1 MSQVD
6 FVKILF
12 LSPYQSSLK
21 TYLESFGDRVWQ
33 SEDTIDRDYVV
44 RQGIDIL
51 VSYGYQHIIDGT
63 VLDRLDGRAVNLHV
77 SYLPWNRG
85 AHPNLW
91 SFIEDTPKGVTIHF
105 IDTGIDTGDI
115 VEQREVSFTGTGTLA
130 TSYERLKDEVE
141 ALFREVWPAIRN
153 GTAQRRKQQGPG
165 SYHGK
170 KDLAQVAHL
179 LTDGWNT
186 SLASLS
192 GAGGPKGR
200 RTD

>member
-12 LSPYQSSLK
+12 LSPYQSSLR

-51 VSYGYQHIIDGT
+51 VSYGYQHIIGGN

-105 IDTGIDTGDI
+105 IDSGIDTGDI
-115 VEQREVSFTGTGTLA
+115 VAQREVLFTATGTLA
-130 TSYERLKDEVE
+130 TSYDRLRDEVE
-141 ALFREVWPAIRN
+141 TLFREVWPAIRN
-153 GTAQRRKQQGPG
+153 GTAHRRKQMGPG
-165 SYHGK
+165 SYHSK
-170 KDLAQVAHL
+170 KDLNRVAHL

-186 SLASLS
+186 PVASLS
-192 GAGGPKGR
+192 GAVGPKGR

>member
-1 MSQVD
+1 M
-6 FVKILF
+6 KILF
-12 LSPYQSSLK
+12 LSPYQSSLR

-33 SEDTIDRDYVV
+33 SKDAIDRDYVV
-44 RQGIDIL
+44 RQGTDIL
-51 VSYGYQHIIDGT
+51 VSYGYRHIIGGD

-85 AHPNLW
+85 VHPNLW

-105 IDTGIDTGDI
+105 IDSGIDTGDI
-115 VEQREVSFTGTGTLA
+115 VAQREVSFTGFGTLA
-130 TSYERLKDEVE
+130 TSYEHLREEVE
-141 ALFREVWPAIRN
+141 ALFREVWPAIRD
-153 GTAQRRKQQGPG
+153 GTAHHRKQQGPG

-170 KDLAQVAHL
+170 KDLDRVAQL

-186 SLASLS
+186 PLASLS
-192 GAGGPKGR
+192 SAVGPNGR